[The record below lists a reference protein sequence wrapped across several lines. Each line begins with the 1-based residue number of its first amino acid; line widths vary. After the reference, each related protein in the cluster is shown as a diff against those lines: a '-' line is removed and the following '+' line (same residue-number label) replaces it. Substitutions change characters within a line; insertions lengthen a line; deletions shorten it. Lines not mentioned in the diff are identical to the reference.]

1 VAVGVGSDRMR
12 AARDAIREMIDPLM
26 PEYRLSAGQC
36 YCPGSLAVHL
46 KLGEGIDASNWV
58 VSARWPR
65 GICR

>member
-1 VAVGVGSDRMR
+1 
-12 AARDAIREMIDPLM
+12 MIDPLM